1 MQEDSCFDN
10 MAMCEQSTYQQLTS
24 NNFYVRILDFLVHS
38 LWSVLGP
45 DFGPKSPD
53 FDFLR
58 KTGLFRTGLS
68 PDSIPNQVRYPGNF

>member
-1 MQEDSCFDN
+1 MFKHLI
-10 MAMCEQSTYQQLTS
+10 STYIEYWTFRFILK
-24 NNFYVRILDFLVHS
+24 VR
-38 LWSVLGP
+38 LGP

-68 PDSIPNQVRYPGNF
+68 PDSIPKL